1 MQWRGLRLKQ
11 LGQVH
16 GQVKNYDAIIIG
28 SGPNGLA
35 AAIRLA
41 QAGKRVLV
49 YEANETIGGGSRS
62 AELTLP
68 GFIHDTCS
76 AIHPLGIGSPYFKT
90 LPLEKYG
97 LEWIQ
102 PSAPLAHVWDD
113 GTAVIIER
121 NVKQTALNL
130 GRDGAM
136 WARIFSPLTSRWDSL
151 APMILGSLLRF
162 PRNPFLLG
170 YFGVWALWSAK
181 FFARTLFKEEK
192 TRGLFAGLAA
202 HSTLALEEPLTASF
216 GLVLGL
222 TAQAVGW
229 PLPRGGSQ
237 KISDALAAH
246 LRALGG
252 EIITN
257 SRVENMN
264 ALPDANAYVFDVT
277 PKQLLQIAGD
287 KLRGTYK
294 TQLQNFRY
302 GPGVFKL
309 DYALDAPVPWKAKEA
324 LRAATVHIGPTLD
337 EISASERATQ
347 NGSVTATP
355 YVLVVQTSLFDDSR
369 APHGKHTLW
378 AYAHVPNGSAIDMT
392 ERIENQIERFAPGFK
407 QRILARSTMNPAQ
420 IESRNANYI
429 GGDINGGVQDFF
441 QLFGRP
447 VWRLN
452 PYTTPDKSIY
462 ICSSST
468 PPGGGVHG
476 MCGLHAA
483 NAALQR
489 AFR

>member
-1 MQWRGLRLKQ
+1 MQ
-11 LGQVH
+11 
-16 GQVKNYDAIIIG
+16 NIDAVIVG

-41 QAGKRVLV
+41 QAGKRVVV
-49 YEANETIGGGSRS
+49 YEANATIGGGSRS

-90 LPLEKYG
+90 LPLEQYG
-97 LEWIQ
+97 LQWIQ

-113 GTAVIIER
+113 GTAVVLER
-121 NVKQTALNL
+121 DIKTTARNL

-136 WARIFSPLTSRWDSL
+136 WSRIFSPLVARWDSL
-151 APMILGSLLRF
+151 APMLMGPLLRI

-170 YFGVWALWSAK
+170 YFGMGAIWSAN
-181 FFARTLFKEEK
+181 FFARRAFREEK

-202 HSTLALEEPLTASF
+202 HSTLPLQEPLTASF
-216 GLVLGL
+216 GMVLGL
-222 TAQAVGW
+222 TAHAVGW

-237 KISDALAAH
+237 KIADALACH
-246 LRALGG
+246 LQALGG

-257 SRVENMN
+257 TRVEQLD
-264 ALPDANAYVFDVT
+264 ALPKANAYVFDVT
-277 PKQLLQIAGD
+277 PKQLLQITGD
-287 KLRGTYK
+287 KLQGTYK
-294 TQLQNFRY
+294 SQLQQFRY

-309 DYALDAPVPWKAKEA
+309 DYALDSPIPWKAKEA

-337 EISASERATQ
+337 EISASERATHA
-347 NGSVTATP
+347 GRVSDTP
-355 YVLVVQTSLFDDSR
+355 YVLVVQTSLFDETR

-378 AYAHVPNGSAIDMT
+378 AYAHVPNGSTIDMT

-420 IESRNANYI
+420 VESRNANYI

-447 VWRLN
+447 VWRYN

-476 MCGLHAA
+476 MCGWHAA
-483 NAALQR
+483 NAALRR
-489 AFR
+489 AF

>member
-1 MQWRGLRLKQ
+1 M
-11 LGQVH
+11 
-16 GQVKNYDAIIIG
+16 KNYDAIVIG

-97 LEWIQ
+97 LQWIQ

-113 GTAVIIER
+113 GTAVMLER
-121 NVKQTALNL
+121 DVKTTARNL
-130 GRDGAM
+130 GRDGAR
-136 WARIFSPLTSRWDSL
+136 WSNIFSPLASRWDSL
-151 APMILGSLLRF
+151 APMLLGPLVKI
-162 PRNPFLLG
+162 PRSPFLLG
-170 YFGVWALWSAK
+170 YFGVWAIWSAR
-181 FFARTLFKEEK
+181 FFARTLFREEK

-202 HSTLALEEPLTASF
+202 HSTLPLEDALTASF

-222 TAQAVGW
+222 SAQSVGW

-237 KISDALAAH
+237 KIADALACH
-246 LRALGG
+246 LKSLGG

-257 SRVENMN
+257 TRVQDID
-264 ALPDANAYVFDVT
+264 ALPPASAYMFDVT
-277 PKQLLQIAGD
+277 PKQLLNIAGR
-287 KLRGTYK
+287 KLHGLYK
-294 TQLQNFRY
+294 TQLENFRY

-324 LRAATVHIGPTLD
+324 LRAATVHIGATLD
-337 EISASERATQ
+337 EISASERATSR
-347 NGSVTATP
+347 GRVTDAP
-355 YVLVVQTSLFDDSR
+355 YLLVVQSSLFDETR

-378 AYAHVPNGSAIDMT
+378 AYCHVPNGSTLDMT
-392 ERIENQIERFAPGFK
+392 AAIENQIERFAPGFK
-407 QRILARSTMNPAQ
+407 NRILARSTMNPAQ
-420 IESRNANYI
+420 IQARNANYI

-447 VWRLN
+447 VWRYN

-476 MCGLHAA
+476 MSGWHAA
-483 NAALQR
+483 NAALKR
-489 AFR
+489 AF

>member
-1 MQWRGLRLKQ
+1 MKT
-11 LGQVH
+11 
-16 GQVKNYDAIIIG
+16 YDAVIIG

-41 QAGKRVLV
+41 QAGKRVV
-49 YEANETIGGGSRS
+49 IYEANETIGGGSRS

-113 GTAVIIER
+113 GTAVMLER
-121 NVKQTALNL
+121 DVKQTARGL
-130 GRDGAM
+130 GRDGAS
-136 WARIFSPLTSRWDSL
+136 WWRIFSPLASRWDSL

-170 YFGVWALWSAK
+170 YFGVWAIWSAK
-181 FFARTLFKEEK
+181 FFVRTLFRQEK

-246 LRALGG
+246 LRTLGG

-257 SRVENMN
+257 SRVEKLD
-264 ALPDANAYVFDVT
+264 ALPDVPAYLFDVT
-277 PKQLLQIAGD
+277 PKQLLRIAGER
-287 KLRGTYK
+287 LRGAYK
-294 TQLQNFRY
+294 SQLQNFRY

-309 DYALDAPVPWKAKEA
+309 DYALDSPIPWKAKEA
-324 LRAATVHIGPTLD
+324 FRAATVHIGPTLD

-347 NGSVTATP
+347 NGRVTDSP
-355 YVLVVQTSLFDDSR
+355 FVLVVQTSLFDETR

-378 AYAHVPNGSAIDMT
+378 AYAHVPNGSSVDMT
-392 ERIENQIERFAPGFK
+392 GRIENQIERFAPGFK
-407 QRILARSTMNPAQ
+407 NRILARSAMNPAQ
-420 IESRNANYI
+420 IEARNANYV

-447 VWRLN
+447 VWRSN

-483 NAALQR
+483 NAALKR
-489 AFR
+489 AF

>member
-1 MQWRGLRLKQ
+1 M
-11 LGQVH
+11 
-16 GQVKNYDAIIIG
+16 KNYDAIIIG

-90 LPLEKYG
+90 LPLDKYG

-113 GTAVIIER
+113 ATAVIIER

-264 ALPDANAYVFDVT
+264 AVPEATAYVFDVT
-277 PKQLLQIAGD
+277 PKQLLQIASD

>member
-1 MQWRGLRLKQ
+1 M
-11 LGQVH
+11 
-16 GQVKNYDAIIIG
+16 NSPDAIIIG

-41 QAGKRVLV
+41 QTGKRVIL

-76 AIHPLGIGSPYFKT
+76 AIHPLGIGSPFFKT

-97 LEWIQ
+97 LQWIQ

-113 GTAVIIER
+113 GTAVILER
-121 NVKQTALNL
+121 DVQQTARNL

-136 WARIFSPLTSRWDSL
+136 WTRIFSPLASRWDSF

-162 PRNPFLLG
+162 PRNPFLFG

-181 FFARTLFKEEK
+181 FFARRVFREEK

-216 GLVLGL
+216 GMVLAL
-222 TAQAVGW
+222 SAHAVGW

-246 LRALGG
+246 LQSLGG

-257 SRVENMN
+257 SRVTDMN
-264 ALPDANAYVFDVT
+264 ALPHANAYLFDVT
-277 PKQLLQIAGD
+277 PKQLLSIAGD
-287 KLRGTYK
+287 RVRGAYK

-309 DYALDAPVPWKAKEA
+309 DYALDAPIPWKAKEA

-337 EISASERATQ
+337 EISASERAT
-347 NGSVTATP
+347 NEGRVSDAP
-355 YVLVVQTSLFDDSR
+355 YVLVVQTSLFDDTR
-369 APHGKHTLW
+369 APRGKHTLW
-378 AYAHVPNGSAIDMT
+378 AYAHVPNGSTIDMT

-407 QRILARSTMNPAQ
+407 NRILARNTMNPAQ
-420 IESRNANYI
+420 IQSRNANYI

-452 PYTTPDKSIY
+452 PYTTPDKKIY

-476 MCGLHAA
+476 MCGYHAA
-483 NAALQR
+483 NAALKR
-489 AFR
+489 AFP